1 MIRALKENDFTAVMQ
16 IWLHTNIEAHKFIQK
31 EYWTNN
37 YTAVKEMLP
46 QAEVYVYEDDS
57 THQIVGFIGLTD
69 NYIAGIFIKEDSQSK
84 GIGKQLLNYVKE
96 RKSFLSLK
104 VYQKNMRAVS
114 FYLREQFVPQSESMD
129 DNTNEKEFIMNWSK

>member
-1 MIRALKENDFTAVMQ
+1 MIRALKENDLTAVMQ
-16 IWLHTNIEAHKFIQK
+16 IWLDTNIEAHKFIQK

-37 YTAVKEMLP
+37 YTVVKEMLP
-46 QAEVYVYEDDS
+46 QAEVYVYEDDN

-69 NYIAGIFIKEDSQSK
+69 NYIAGIFIKEASQSK

-96 RKSFLSLK
+96 LKSVLSLR
-104 VYQKNMRAVS
+104 VYQKNIRAVS
-114 FYLREQFVPQSESMD
+114 FYLREQFIIQSESMD